1 VGISKDKEAVFI
13 AKKNQLL
20 LASVRA
26 IIEGVIQ

>member
-1 VGISKDKEAVFI
+1 MRISKEKETIFL

-26 IIEGVIQ
+26 IIEGSAQ